1 MVARDPA
8 VAVAVVI
15 VVFLPETAIV
25 QIDEKLWMEKEY
37 RCRSK
42 RKWI

>member
-1 MVARDPA
+1 MVARDLA
-8 VAVAVVI
+8 VAIAVAVV
-15 VVFLPETAIV
+15 VVLPETAIV
-25 QIDEKLWMEKEY
+25 QIDEKLPMEKEY

>member
-1 MVARDPA
+1 MVARDLA
-8 VAVAVVI
+8 VVVAVAVV
-15 VVFLPETAIV
+15 VVLPETARV

-37 RCRSK
+37 RCRNK